1 MKLPFART
9 LLASAAVAAGLM
21 FIAPAQASAQLG
33 FVVQANYGD
42 DVEFGVGGGVRF
54 GLGSLTEK
62 QGIRGEATFDYY
74 FPGGGQEFGTFSSDF
89 DYWEINGNLLLDIKS
104 VQGLYVGAG
113 VNYAN
118 FSYNFDG
125 CGLFCDSFDASS
137 SDIGLNALGG
147 YEFPGSKKLF
157 VQAKIEL
164 GGGEQFVVSGGIRF

>member
-9 LLASAAVAAGLM
+9 FLAGAAVAAGLM
-21 FIAPAQASAQLG
+21 LVTPAQANAQLG

-42 DVEFGVGGGVRF
+42 DVDFGAGAGIRF
-54 GLGSLTEK
+54 GLGSLTEN

-74 FPGGGQEFGTFSSDF
+74 FPSGGQEFGTFSSDF
-89 DYWEINGNLLLDIKS
+89 DYWELNGNLLMDIKS
-104 VQGLYVGAG
+104 VAGLYVGAG

-118 FSYNFDG
+118 FSYDFDG
-125 CGLFCDSFDASS
+125 CGVFCDAVDASS

-164 GGGEQFVVSGGIRF
+164 GGGEQFVVTGGIRF

>member
-89 DYWEINGNLLLDIKS
+89 DYWEIKNQELLHHHGLLNESLALDEHSLRLNELPLHDDTLRGHKLLGRHKLLRVDRLDELLRDKLLLPAERLPQ
-104 VQGLYVGAG
+104 VRGVGG
-113 VNYAN
+113 
-118 FSYNFDG
+118 
-125 CGLFCDSFDASS
+125 
-137 SDIGLNALGG
+137 
-147 YEFPGSKKLF
+147 
-157 VQAKIEL
+157 
-164 GGGEQFVVSGGIRF
+164 